1 MRREVIRFDAE
12 PVKVKLDKGPHAG
25 VECHSPYGIDWRYS
39 VNNGKGVIYLA
50 AEAREA
56 LLESGAADGEEVAIR
71 SCRCGCRT
79 PGIRAEER
87 HHLDRKKPRFTPG
100 PYHVSGS
107 GPKMRSIKSAGG
119 RTLAYV
125 LFSQRRGSEC
135 EATAR
140 VMAAAPD
147 LLVELRS
154 LILTCPCGNHFDGIE
169 RIRRSKRTRACE
181 RCASALAAIAKA
193 EGH

>member
-1 MRREVIRFDAE
+1 MSTLQSLAFR
-12 PVKVKLDKGPHAG
+12 PVHI
-25 VECHSPYGIDWRYS
+25 HW
-39 VNNGKGVIYLA
+39 
-50 AEAREA
+50 
-56 LLESGAADGEEVAIR
+56 
-71 SCRCGCRT
+71 
-79 PGIRAEER
+79 
-87 HHLDRKKPRFTPG
+87 KKPRFTPG

-107 GPKMRSIKSAGG
+107 GPRMRSIKSAGG

-125 LFSQRRGSEC
+125 LFSAKRYSEC

-140 VMAAAPD
+140 LVAAAPD
-147 LLVELRS
+147 LLLELRS
-154 LILTCPCGNHFDGIE
+154 LVAGCVCGNHSEGIE